1 MKNTYLEQMKA
12 EAPTLEEA
20 LLRYEYIV
28 DFVTDC
34 IPDYQPHME
43 RKDNYEPP
51 HRMKIVELL
60 MTKTP
65 GEIKQWFEEELKSPK
80 LRQYKETFEKLCKE
94 FKEGRNK
101 RHYIIDLHNFLESLK
116 KFSSEE
122 WTAYEKK
129 YDEFQLPK
137 GYTTVSAI
145 WGDIFENLIFGREI
159 VNFFIQCA
167 EDNAPCT
174 LVNYVEKE
182 NVKCQKVSW
191 HAFQYTNKCKEGQC
205 ADINCK
211 GKNCKVDK
219 CKTDKTVKIKPLCAF
234 CKVAFSDRVKQE
246 LHIDLTNIHIED
258 TSNSDD
264 LEEGGIGDYLLS
276 FATVSHQETESTS
289 NQMTLNYSNSLNAS
303 ENHGIS

>member
-122 WTAYEKK
+122 WTAYEKNMMSFSYQK
-129 YDEFQLPK
+129 DTQQYQRFGE
-137 GYTTVSAI
+137 
-145 WGDIFENLIFGREI
+145 IFLKILY
-159 VNFFIQCA
+159 
-167 EDNAPCT
+167 
-174 LVNYVEKE
+174 LVVRLSISLSS
-182 NVKCQKVSW
+182 VQKIM
-191 HAFQYTNKCKEGQC
+191 HRAHF
-205 ADINCK
+205 
-211 GKNCKVDK
+211 
-219 CKTDKTVKIKPLCAF
+219 
-234 CKVAFSDRVKQE
+234 
-246 LHIDLTNIHIED
+246 
-258 TSNSDD
+258 
-264 LEEGGIGDYLLS
+264 
-276 FATVSHQETESTS
+276 
-289 NQMTLNYSNSLNAS
+289 
-303 ENHGIS
+303 